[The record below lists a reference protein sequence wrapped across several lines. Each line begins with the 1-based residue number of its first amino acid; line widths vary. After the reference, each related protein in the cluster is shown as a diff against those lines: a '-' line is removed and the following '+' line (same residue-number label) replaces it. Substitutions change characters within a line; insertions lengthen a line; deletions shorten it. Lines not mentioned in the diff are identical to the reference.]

1 MNRQEYQRLYQ
12 RSYYAQ
18 KKREREEKEQEEQQ
32 RQEEAQEKLER
43 RRAQQAASK
52 RRRRAASSA
61 SLCLSLPS
69 TSPSPSPSP
78 SPLPSKEQC
87 QLQKEKRRKQ
97 MAKSQ
102 RRLRAQQQQEKEEQE
117 AKTRRKRQLQKERT
131 QRHRNKRLKEEE
143 EKKAQQ
149 KEAAESLSSLLTPS
163 SSLTIPSFALPA
175 LLRHSPAGSLSI
187 PACMVPSFLSHLPTT
202 FLSTSSLTSLTT
214 SSPTSSSPTSSLPTS
229 SSPTS
234 SSPTSSLPTSLP
246 TSLLTSSS
254 LTSSSPTSSSPTSSL
269 PTSSSP
275 TSSSP
280 TSSLPMPTSSSPTS
294 SSPMPTSSSPS
305 SSSRPTP
312 KIKLNGNRLI
322 VDSKCWIEAVQKRCE
337 EKEGKCSGT
346 HTAIKVKQVGEYVI
360 IITECTVC
368 SSKTTYLNVV
378 CNSIR
383 SPEKQQ
389 TGPGIKS
396 INLEVVA
403 SVVLSGGTW
412 GSYSDERR
420 TQGLTHMCWTTWS
433 RAEKMVWN
441 VVKHL
446 AKETFDEQ
454 ATKYVEVSNVL
465 LTLAG
470 DGAWSHR
477 RNANHGV
484 YSIVDTSN
492 NKVLYQVVLSKDK
505 ARVLQSGKEVTVV
518 EGNYEGTSKGME
530 AEGFRRAIDWLEEKK
545 LLPPEKERN
554 ILQK

>member
-1 MNRQEYQRLYQ
+1 MGNEF
-12 RSYYAQ
+12 
-18 KKREREEKEQEEQQ
+18 
-32 RQEEAQEKLER
+32 
-43 RRAQQAASK
+43 
-52 RRRRAASSA
+52 
-61 SLCLSLPS
+61 
-69 TSPSPSPSP
+69 
-78 SPLPSKEQC
+78 
-87 QLQKEKRRKQ
+87 
-97 MAKSQ
+97 
-102 RRLRAQQQQEKEEQE
+102 
-117 AKTRRKRQLQKERT
+117 
-131 QRHRNKRLKEEE
+131 
-143 EKKAQQ
+143 
-149 KEAAESLSSLLTPS
+149 
-163 SSLTIPSFALPA
+163 I
-175 LLRHSPAGSLSI
+175 
-187 PACMVPSFLSHLPTT
+187 MVT
-202 FLSTSSLTSLTT
+202 STSSS
-214 SSPTSSSPTSSLPTS
+214 PTS

-234 SSPTSSLPTSLP
+234 SSPTSS
-246 TSLLTSSS
+246 
-254 LTSSSPTSSSPTSSL
+254 SSP
-269 PTSSSP
+269 
-275 TSSSP
+275 
-280 TSSLPMPTSSSPTS
+280 
-294 SSPMPTSSSPS
+294 SSSPS

-312 KIKLNGNRLI
+312 KIKLNGDRLI

-346 HTAIKVKQVGEYVI
+346 HTAIKVKQVGEY
-360 IITECTVC
+360 
-368 SSKTTYLNVV
+368 
-378 CNSIR
+378 
-383 SPEKQQ
+383 
-389 TGPGIKS
+389 S

-412 GSYSDERR
+412 GSYSNERR

-545 LLPPEKERN
+545 LLPQLRTYVCDQDSSVLKILNEDARITNVKIVHDPGHLKN
-554 ILQK
+554 NFQKDLQKILGESQKGKKYSAKIGAWLMTAIKESERWAKMFIKACLLLLW